1 MSFAQLMAQVA
12 GNRILG
18 DPILREPWDE
28 YYRTQD
34 IKVLQ
39 NACGSGQNIPDT
51 ELGTLYYSL
60 VYQKQHYN
68 AVAKAIQLRAGI
80 LQHQGRC
87 LMVDFGAGPGT
98 AALSWAAHVK
108 NQTNDPLSLSYVHLD
123 HLSWMKQLCECF
135 LNSDPNI
142 DESSQAWYYKSIP
155 NTSEATKWV
164 VGADYALFVFSYI
177 LCQPSLTPVIVSD
190 FARVVA
196 ATCVELGGKPAYI
209 LMVDA
214 KISWSYWGMLVNEL
228 RKLGMTVQST
238 HPSPTLDYYATY
250 LRPDG
255 SVRDSWHNVGRTVYD
270 VVQIQ

>member
-18 DPILREPWDE
+18 APILRAPWDE
-28 YYRTQD
+28 YCRTQD

-39 NACGSGQNIPDT
+39 KACGFGQNIPDT

-68 AVAKAIQLRAGI
+68 AVAKAIQLGAGI

-98 AALSWAAHVK
+98 AALAWATHVK
-108 NQTNDPLSLSYVHLD
+108 KQTNNPLSLSYVHLD
-123 HLSWMKQLCECF
+123 HLSWMEQLF
-135 LNSDPNI
+135 GYFFNSDPNI
-142 DESSQAWYYKSIP
+142 DQSSHWWHYKTIP

-164 VGADYALFVFSYI
+164 AGADYALFVFSYI
-177 LCQPSLTPVIVSD
+177 LCQPSLTPVIVSK
-190 FARVVA
+190 FAGMVA
-196 ATCVELGGKPAYI
+196 ATCVALGGTPAYI

-214 KISWSYWGMLVNEL
+214 NIPRPWWGMLVSEL
-228 RKLGMTVQST
+228 RKLGMTVPST
-238 HPSPTLDYYATY
+238 NPSLTLDYYATY

-255 SVRDSWHNVGRTVYD
+255 SVRHSWHNVGRTVYD